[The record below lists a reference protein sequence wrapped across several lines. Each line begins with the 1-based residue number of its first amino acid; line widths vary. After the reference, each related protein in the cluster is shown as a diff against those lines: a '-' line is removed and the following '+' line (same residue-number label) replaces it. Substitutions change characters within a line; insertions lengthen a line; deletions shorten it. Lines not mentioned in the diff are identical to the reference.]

1 MTVVMVRS
9 SIRVVLDLE
18 KGLCNW
24 KEKSLQLWQAGRRL
38 VVNVVGRFSINL
50 DYVVELK
57 DVTDELFRKVHFE
70 QKWKRLA
77 RILVVEKGGKKYK

>member
-57 DVTDELFRKVHFE
+57 DVTDEFFRKVHFE

-77 RILVVEKGGKKYK
+77 RILVVEKGGQKYK